1 MLKVINGHES
11 IHHNYELVKSV
22 DGVGLITA
30 VELLV
35 KQRISQNN
43 YSAPICCL
51 CRNCAIRKSSGKM
64 DKGTHISKIGNRRS
78 KTLLY
83 ICAESARLHNKEI
96 KLYYERRTL
105 IDKSRVIMY

>member
-35 KQRISQNN
+35 KTENFTKITTARQIR
-43 YSAPICCL
+43 CL
-51 CRNCAIRKSSGKM
+51 CRNCAIRKIIGKM
-64 DKGTHISKIGNRRS
+64 DKGAHISKIG
-78 KTLLY
+78 K
-83 ICAESARLHNKEI
+83 
-96 KLYYERRTL
+96 
-105 IDKSRVIMY
+105 